1 MANTALF
8 TFNDES
14 TRSRFISLLRTHAL
28 SLKDGPSNGDLGN
41 DGVFLLQMLDRI
53 RLDPPVKADFER
65 SVALFV
71 AGKKLA
77 EGMLADM
84 RRKFDQ
90 ETASHSAS
98 VELRELREGEWKTI
112 QARKMQK
119 V

>member
-1 MANTALF
+1 MASTALF
-8 TFNDES
+8 TFGNEA
-14 TRSRFISLLRTHAL
+14 TRTRFINLVRTHAMA
-28 SLKDGPSNGDLGN
+28 LKEGPSNGDEGN
-41 DGVFLLQMLDRI
+41 DGVFLLQMLDK
-53 RLDPPVKADFER
+53 LKFDPPVKADFER
-65 SVALFV
+65 TVAMFV

-77 EGMLADM
+77 EGTLADM

-90 ETASHSAS
+90 EAASHSAS